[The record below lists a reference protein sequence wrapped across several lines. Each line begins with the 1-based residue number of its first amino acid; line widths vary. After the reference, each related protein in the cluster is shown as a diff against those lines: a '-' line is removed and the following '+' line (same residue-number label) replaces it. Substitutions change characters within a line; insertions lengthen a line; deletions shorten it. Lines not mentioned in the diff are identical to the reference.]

1 MPMELESRKSHAMSG
16 AHPCLGSNKAIEVR
30 DLVHTTT
37 AGSQLSLTLYL
48 PEKAPRAV
56 VVLHGGI
63 GIPKRFYRHFA
74 TWLAEHR
81 NLACLTYDY
90 RDFGESSWSHVRA
103 SLATLTDWG
112 IHDQVAALD
121 VAQMVLPRVP
131 LWVIGHSFGGLM
143 LPFHPPREI
152 DRAIIVASGLVRMD
166 DHPLRFQA
174 FARQLW
180 QVSGPLAT
188 TLFGYLPGRFLGL
201 GTNWPAGV
209 FWQLRRWCLSKSF
222 YLSDAGT
229 QIPPLQSGALTAP
242 TLLIAI
248 ADDPMMPPKAVWRI
262 MELLPDS
269 IKRQKVFRPAE
280 FGLTSIGHLGAFSI
294 GNAAVWPAIVD

>member
-1 MPMELESRKSHAMSG
+1 MKSKSRKSQAKSG
-16 AHPCLGSNKAIEVR
+16 TDPCLGSNKAIEVR

-37 AGSQLSLTLYL
+37 TGSQLSLTLYL
-48 PEKAPRAV
+48 PKTTPRAV

-74 TWLAEHR
+74 AWLAEHR

-90 RDFGESSWSHVRA
+90 RDFGDSSRGHVRA
-103 SLATLTDWG
+103 SSATLTDWG
-112 IHDQVAALD
+112 LHDQAAALD

-152 DRAIIVASGLVRMD
+152 DRAIIVASGLVRMG
-166 DHPLRFQA
+166 DHPLPFQA

-188 TLFGYLPGRFLGL
+188 ALFGYLPGRFLGL

-209 FWQLRRWCLSKSF
+209 FWQLRRWCLSQSF

-229 QIPPLQSGALTAP
+229 KISPLRLGALTAP

-248 ADDPMMPPKAVWRI
+248 ADDPMMPPKAVWRV

-280 FGLTSIGHLGAFSI
+280 FGLTSIGHLGAFAI
-294 GNAAVWPAIVD
+294 GNAAVWAAIVD